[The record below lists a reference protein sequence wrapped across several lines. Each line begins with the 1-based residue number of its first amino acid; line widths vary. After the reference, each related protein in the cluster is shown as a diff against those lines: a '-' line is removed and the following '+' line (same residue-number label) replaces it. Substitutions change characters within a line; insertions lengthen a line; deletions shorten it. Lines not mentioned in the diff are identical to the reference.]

1 MCGREVTEGIL
12 CAKCDTPRRK
22 SSTPASA
29 PQPEPVAAAA
39 PAASKSGSQPSA
51 SANATANATS
61 SSSSRRGDSSRD
73 SGRQATAEAPQHEHE
88 SDPFPKA
95 PILPFPVESASPA
108 ITSVVNL
115 LIAAGVASVLVG
127 PDRHVKFVSDEAR
140 KILDAPQSDLATVA
154 AVELRAG
161 IRVGELSVPTSA
173 GVRVGNRN
181 FIYTLVPLSG
191 GASGAILV
199 FRPADLLN
207 EAHASFVTYVRETVL
222 GPLRAIRESL
232 VAAARSR
239 NDHFLED
246 SAASIDQVL
255 SSLELAPEVEEPF
268 SAMRPVPTVTD
279 VVRRVAERFRAYA
292 DLKGIRIDVDVQDL
306 EERFSDHEHL
316 AEALAI
322 LMENALH
329 YVPGAG
335 QVVVGVR
342 WMEHK
347 GKPLLLFFVMDNG
360 PVVPEELRQAIFEP
374 SFAWNPSSQA
384 RTGRGLFKCREFAMA
399 HAGSVWVESKTG
411 KACTF
416 FLRVRPDGIR

>member
-1 MCGREVTEGIL
+1 MARKCFMCGREVTEGIL
-12 CAKCDTPRRK
+12 CEKCDKPRKK
-22 SSTPASA
+22 SSPSLDVPQPQAQPVTVA
-29 PQPEPVAAAA
+29 PQAQPINAA
-39 PAASKSGSQPSA
+39 PAPAPA
-51 SANATANATS
+51 
-61 SSSSRRGDSSRD
+61 RRE
-73 SGRQATAEAPQHEHE
+73 SGRQAVSEAAVAQRAEPEA
-88 SDPFPKA
+88 DPFPKA

-115 LIAAGVASVLVG
+115 LIASGVASVLVG
-127 PDRHVKFVSDEAR
+127 PDRNVKFVSDEAR
-140 KILDAPQSDLATVA
+140 RLLDASQSELANVG
-154 AVELRAG
+154 AVESKAG
-161 IRVGELSVPTSA
+161 VRIGDLSVPTST
-173 GVRVGNRN
+173 GVRIANRN

-199 FRPADLLN
+199 FRPADLMH

-222 GPLRAIRESL
+222 GPLRSIRDSL
-232 VAAARSR
+232 VAAARTR
-239 NDHFLED
+239 DDHFLAD
-246 SAASIDQVL
+246 SAASVDQVL

-268 SAMRPVPTVTD
+268 FAMRPVPTVTE

-292 DLKGIRIDVDVQDL
+292 DLKGIRIDVDVQEL
-306 EERFSDHEHL
+306 EERFTDHEHL
-316 AEALAI
+316 SEALAI

-335 QVVVGVR
+335 QVVIGVR

-360 PVVPEELRQAIFEP
+360 PVVPEAMRQAIFEP
-374 SFAWNPSSQA
+374 SFAWNPSSSE
-384 RTGRGLFKCREFAMA
+384 RTGRGLFKCREFAVA